1 MTVCEPSESR
11 MKIVAGDEE
20 GTIYNLQFTICIFIV
35 EGFSM
40 QQIYLKVFSGTSHPE
55 LAGEICDELD
65 IEPGKISFTKFS
77 NENIKVKIEENV
89 RGDDVF
95 ILQTSCPPV
104 NDGLVELLIIIDAM
118 KYASAGRITAVLP
131 YYPYV
136 RSDKKDEPRIS
147 ITARLVADLLETA
160 GANRILTMKLHS
172 PQIVG
177 FSRIPVDQLLA
188 TAIICDY
195 FQRKDLTNFVV
206 VSPDV
211 GRAKEAE
218 IYARRL
224 DLPMVIVDKRRYGDD
239 EKAKALYVIGEVEGK
254 NLIIFDDEILTGGSM
269 LEAVRVLR
277 ERGAERI
284 LAGCTHGVFSGN
296 AIARIEDSPIEEL
309 VVTNTI
315 PQRPKSSKIT
325 VLSVAHLFAEAIKAI
340 HRGDSLSKLFDHQKP
355 PYRQLHL
362 SFTEEK

>member
-1 MTVCEPSESR
+1 M
-11 MKIVAGDEE
+11 E
-20 GTIYNLQFTICIFIV
+20 GASL
-35 EGFSM
+35 M
-40 QQIYLKVFSGTSHPE
+40 QKNHLKVFSGTSHPE
-55 LAGEICDELD
+55 LAQEICDHLD
-65 IEPGKISFTKFS
+65 IELGKVSFKRFS

-89 RGDDVF
+89 REDDVF
-95 ILQTSCPPV
+95 VIQTSCPPV
-104 NDGLVELLIIIDAM
+104 NDNLVELLIMIDAL

-160 GANRILTMKLHS
+160 GADRILTMTLHS

-188 TAIICDY
+188 TAIISDY
-195 FQRKDLTNFVV
+195 FQWKDLTDFVV

-211 GRAKEAE
+211 GRAKGAE

-224 DLPMVIVDKRRYGDD
+224 DLPMVIVDKRRYSDD

-254 NLIIFDDEILTGGSM
+254 NLMIFDDEILTGGSM
-269 LEAVRVLR
+269 LESVSALR

-284 LAGCTHGVFSGN
+284 LAGCTHGVFSGDS
-296 AIARIEDSPIEEL
+296 IARIEDSPLEEL

-315 PQRPKSSKIT
+315 PQRHKSSKIT

-340 HRGDSLSKLFDHQKP
+340 HRGDSVSKLFDHSKI
-355 PYRQLHL
+355 PYRQLNL
-362 SFTEEK
+362 QLDGREPPTMKGERR